1 MHLWLILA
9 LLTAFATASQDAW
22 TKKFFSHKS
31 LYEMA
36 TYPLL
41 YCLPLLLVAIL
52 FVEVPPLDVTFAWCY
67 AASLPLNGV
76 AIMLYMRAIRTSPLS
91 LTLPFLAFTPVFMIL
106 TGYLVLGERPGPLG
120 VAGILV
126 ICLGGYILNIDPDA
140 GRGRRS
146 VWAPIRAVAREPGSW
161 TMLIVAFIYSFAAV
175 VGKKA
180 ILHSSPLFFTL
191 YFFALFNFLMVLFF
205 RSTGKIR
212 IRSMLASPGKGFIVG
227 GLMFLHAYC
236 HALAIAMTQAAY
248 MVAVKRMS
256 IVFGVL
262 YGRVIFR
269 EVNMV
274 FRLGGAGL
282 MVLGTVLI
290 TLQS

>member
-1 MHLWLILA
+1 MPLWLILA

-22 TKKFFSHKS
+22 TKKFFAHKS

-36 TYPLL
+36 AYPLL
-41 YCLPLLLVAIL
+41 YCLPLLLAAIL
-52 FVEVPPLDVTFAWCY
+52 FVDVPPLDFTFAWCY
-67 AASLPLNGV
+67 LASIPLNGV

-106 TGYLVLGERPGPLG
+106 TGYLVLGERPGSLG

-126 ICLGGYILNIDPDA
+126 ICLGGYILNIDPQQ
-140 GRGRRS
+140 RS
-146 VWAPIRAVAREPGSW
+146 FLAPIRAVAREPGSW

-191 YFFALFNFLMVLFF
+191 YFFALFNFLMILFF

-227 GLMFLHAYC
+227 VLMFLHAYC

-262 YGRVIFR
+262 YGRLIFR
-269 EVNMV
+269 EANMV

-282 MVLGTVLI
+282 MVLGTALI

>member
-1 MHLWLILA
+1 MPPWLILA
-9 LLTAFATASQDAW
+9 LLTALATASQDAW

-31 LYEMA
+31 LWEMA

-52 FVEVPPLDVTFAWCY
+52 FVEVPPLDATFTWCY
-67 AASLPLNGV
+67 LASLPLNGV

-106 TGYLVLGERPGPLG
+106 TGYLVLGEQPGPLG

-126 ICLGGYILNIDPDA
+126 ICLGGYILNIEPNG

-146 VWAPIRAVAREPGSW
+146 FWAPIRAVAREPGSW

-191 YFFALFNFLMVLFF
+191 YFFALFNLLMVLLL
-205 RSTGKIR
+205 RGMGKIR
-212 IRSMLASPGKGFIVG
+212 IRSMLASPGKGLIVG

-236 HALAIAMTQAAY
+236 HAWAISMTQAAY

-269 EVNMV
+269 EANMV